1 MPEFDERAAEVVR
14 EDVERGLQKSFRSRS
29 ETGVEIIDASLTNG
43 DATAVVW
50 RFDCTHSGLFQG
62 LKPRDKAVTIRG
74 VTIVD
79 HAAEG
84 GPLLQRFVD
93 WNEVMADLGMYANYR
108 PTIETDEAGR
118 EALSD

>member
-14 EDVERGLQKSFRSRS
+14 EDVERGLQKSFRSR
-29 ETGVEIIDASLTNG
+29 TDAGVEIIDASLTNG

-50 RFDCTHSGLFQG
+50 RFECTHSGLFQG
-62 LKPRDKAVTIRG
+62 LKPRDKPVTIRG

-79 HAAEG
+79 DTGED

-108 PTIETDEAGR
+108 PTIDTNEKAR